1 MCFSSDGKM
10 FASASY
16 DHTVKIMSSTTGKEL
31 YSLEGVENLSN
42 FMFVQGNIYQ

>member
-31 YSLEGVENLSN
+31 YSLEGVENLCN
-42 FMFVQGNIYQ
+42 FMFVQGNI